1 MSALTTF
8 IKSLVITAV
17 IALVGGVAWVVH
29 RLRERVAFLEH
40 EVRWLRNELENV
52 KFHENRRS

>member
-1 MSALTTF
+1 MDQLLSMA
-8 IKSLVITAV
+8 I